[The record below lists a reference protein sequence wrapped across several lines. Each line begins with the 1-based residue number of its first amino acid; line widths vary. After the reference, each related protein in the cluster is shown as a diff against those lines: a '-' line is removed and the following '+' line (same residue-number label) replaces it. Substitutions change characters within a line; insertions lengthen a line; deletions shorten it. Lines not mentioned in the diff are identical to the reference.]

1 MRVKTRTFEVI
12 LAEDNPADAELVLR
26 ALIEHEVNCVLH
38 VTRDGA
44 DAIQKIQSL
53 DTDPKAAALDMLILD
68 MHLPKCD
75 GEEILTALRS
85 TAHAS
90 QTPVIVLA
98 RTDPKMIREQGEGFP
113 ALIFFE
119 KPSELDEFMKL
130 GALVRSVLSGDK
142 IPLAGESGTD
152 LKSASMA

>member
-1 MRVKTRTFEVI
+1 
-12 LAEDNPADAELVLR
+12 
-26 ALIEHEVNCVLH
+26 
-38 VTRDGA
+38 
-44 DAIQKIQSL
+44 
-53 DTDPKAAALDMLILD
+53 MLILD